1 MDNCPKC
8 ILKATKWS
16 NGQMAA
22 TISLDKAIAFLE
34 IHVLPSYD
42 ELFAA
47 IVYDPISCLDVIST
61 FKEKVIR
68 KIQKEKNLTSY
79 CVLVIT
85 CQRLFHNT
93 VRELLRCY

>member
-1 MDNCPKC
+1 
-8 ILKATKWS
+8 
-16 NGQMAA
+16 MAA

-47 IVYDPISCLDVIST
+47 IIYDPISCLEAIAT

-79 CVLVIT
+79 CILVMT
-85 CQRLFHNT
+85 CQRLFHMMA
-93 VRELLRCY
+93 RELFRCY